1 MPDSRWTWPLTPP
14 NFYVR
19 NRFVVPNPDLT
30 FLRALAIVAAGSAA
44 GFMNSIVG
52 SGTLISFPT
61 LVGVG
66 FGDIAANV
74 ANNIGLFPGSTSA
87 AYGYR
92 KELQGQRHRL
102 IILSSASAVGAV
114 IGAVLLFTLSKAAF
128 TYIVPFLILIGVT
141 LVLLQPTIVSKVKAR
156 QEAAARD
163 GATVARREVSPALWL
178 AVCAAGVYGGYF
190 GAAQGVILIGVMG
203 IFLQDELVR
212 INAAKNVLAGVV
224 GFVAAIVFVAKG
236 NVPWGAAGLVAIGS
250 ITGGLIGAKIGRR
263 IPAPVLR
270 GIVATVGIAAATK
283 LLWAA
288 FT

>member
-1 MPDSRWTWPLTPP
+1 
-14 NFYVR
+14 
-19 NRFVVPNPDLT
+19 VPNPDLT
-30 FLRALAIVAAGSAA
+30 LLRALAIVAAGSAA

-102 IILSSASAVGAV
+102 IVLSSASAVGAV

-141 LVLLQPTIVSKVKAR
+141 LVLLQPTIVSRVKAR
-156 QEAAARD
+156 QEAATRSG
-163 GATVARREVSPALWL
+163 GATVASREVSPALWL

-224 GFVAAIVFVAKG
+224 GFVAAMVFVAKG

-250 ITGGLIGAKIGRR
+250 ITGGLVGAKIGRK